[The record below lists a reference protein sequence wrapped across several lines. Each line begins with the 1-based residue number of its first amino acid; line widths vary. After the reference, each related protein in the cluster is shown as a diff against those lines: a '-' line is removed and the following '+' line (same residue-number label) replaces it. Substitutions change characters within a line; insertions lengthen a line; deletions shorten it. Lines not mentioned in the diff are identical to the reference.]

1 VPGTAVMAPVA
12 RVGFRVRRFFEEVSN
27 LARFSL
33 RTTASLPGFFSAGID
48 ASVKVVMRQV
58 LFTGV
63 QALPFVAGISLLVGA
78 IVVVQSLS
86 QLARF
91 GAEGLVGKIFV
102 VAVVRE
108 LGPLLTAIVVIGRSG
123 TAIAAELAT
132 NRVSGEIDA
141 LEIMGIDPYHYV
153 VVPRVAATV
162 IALFGLTVFFDLG
175 AVLGV
180 FAMAALKIT
189 LPISVFLRYVLGALS
204 ATDLYISAGKSVVF
218 GLAIAILCSY
228 HGLAVR
234 PTPTEIPR
242 AVTRAVVRAIGVVF
256 LTSSVISLVFYL

>member
-1 VPGTAVMAPVA
+1 MPGFLSQGMGA
-12 RVGFRVRRFFEEVSN
+12 
-27 LARFSL
+27 SL
-33 RTTASLPGFFSAGID
+33 R
-48 ASVKVVMRQV
+48 VVLRQV

-63 QALPFVAGISLLVGA
+63 QALPFVMGIALLVGA
-78 IVVVQSLS
+78 ILVVQSLS

-91 GAEGLVGKIFV
+91 GAQALVGKIFV

-132 NRVSGEIDA
+132 NKVAGEIDA
-141 LEIMGIDPYHYV
+141 LEIMGIDPFHYV
-153 VVPRVAATV
+153 VFPRVVATIV
-162 IALFGLTVFFDLG
+162 ALFALVVFFDVG

-189 LPISVFLRYVLGALS
+189 LPFGVFLQYVLGALS
-204 ATDLYISAGKSVVF
+204 ATDLYVSAGKSVLF
-218 GLAIAILCSY
+218 GGAIAVLCSY

-234 PTPTEIPR
+234 SSSTEVPQ
-242 AVTRAVVRAIGVVF
+242 AVTRAVVRAIGLVF
-256 LTSSVISLVFYL
+256 IMSSVISLVFYL